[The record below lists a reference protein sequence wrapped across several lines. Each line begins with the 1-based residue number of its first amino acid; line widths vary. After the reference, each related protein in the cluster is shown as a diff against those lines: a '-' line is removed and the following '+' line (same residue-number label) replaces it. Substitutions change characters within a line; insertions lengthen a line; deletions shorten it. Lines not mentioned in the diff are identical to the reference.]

1 MLHIE
6 IDGKQIDVH
15 EGSTVMDAADH
26 LGIYIPRFCYHKKLS
41 VAANCR
47 MCLVDVEKAG
57 KPLPACATPVT
68 DGMKVATKSEK
79 ALRAQKGV
87 MEFLLIN
94 HPLDCPIC
102 DQGGECQLQDLA
114 VGFGASSSR
123 YTEVKRV
130 VINKNLGPLI
140 ATDMTRCIHCTRCVR
155 FGVEIGGV
163 MELGQAARGEHSE
176 IMPFLSQTVDS
187 ELSGNMIDLCPVGAL
202 TSKPFR
208 YTARTWELAR
218 RASISPHDGLGA
230 NISVHTMRERVMRVL
245 PRDNEAVNECW
256 LADRDRFS
264 YEALN
269 SPQRL
274 TEPMI
279 KQGGQ
284 WQTVD
289 WQTALEYV
297 AHGLSDI
304 KAEHGAAAIGG
315 LATPHSTLEE
325 LYLLQELLRDLG
337 SENIDHRLR
346 QSDFSA
352 DAQASGTPWL
362 GQSIAEFAQS
372 DTFLVIG
379 SNLRKDHPLLAHR
392 IRQAVRR
399 GAKLNVIHFTDDDL
413 LCRVANKSIVAPSGI
428 AATLAQLLIAAGKEK
443 QTEIGEDYRLALTKF
458 KSQPS
463 DAVLEAMAKSLAGG
477 QRVSIVLGNS
487 AQHHPQSASLQSLAL
502 ELASVLNAR
511 MGFLGEAAN
520 SVGAYI
526 AGAWPRH
533 AGLNAAQMFAEPRQ
547 AYVLFNVEVE
557 RDSYDAQQALN
568 AMMQAKMVVALTSF
582 KHLAM
587 DYADV
592 ILPIAAFAETSG
604 SFINTEGRLQAFNAS
619 VKPQA
624 NARPGWKVLRVLGNL
639 LNLPGYEYN
648 SAEEVRAELL
658 PAGEASLSTRLNN
671 GLIKPLLSDLELQAG
686 AMERIGEV
694 PIYEADAL
702 VRRSPSLQATADAQ
716 APRAWMNRQ
725 AMLKLGASEGQA
737 IVLKQ
742 GAGLAH
748 LPLAIDDKLPDN
760 CVRVAGA
767 HPLTA
772 NLGGLFDPITVERV

>member
-1 MLHIE
+1 MLHIT
-6 IDGKQIDVH
+6 IDGKDLDVS

-68 DGMKVATKSEK
+68 DGMKVATKSDK

-114 VGFGASSSR
+114 VGFGGSSSR
-123 YTEVKRV
+123 YTEMKRV
-130 VINKNLGPLI
+130 VVNKNLGPLI

-155 FGVEIGGV
+155 FGQEIGGV

-218 RASISPHDGLGA
+218 RPSISPHDGLGA
-230 NISVHTMRERVMRVL
+230 NLSVHTLQERVMRVL

-279 KQGGQ
+279 KQDGQ

-297 AHGLSDI
+297 AQGLSVI
-304 KAEHGAAAIGG
+304 KSEHGAAAIGA

-325 LYLLQELLRDLG
+325 LFLLQKLMRDLG
-337 SENIDHRLR
+337 SEHIDHRLR
-346 QSDFSA
+346 QSDFRA
-352 DAQASGTPWL
+352 DAAYQGIPWL

-372 DTFLVIG
+372 DAFLVIG
-379 SNLRKDHPLLAHR
+379 SNLRKDQPLLAHR
-392 IRQAVRR
+392 VRQAVRR
-399 GAKLNVIHFTDDDL
+399 GAKLHVLNFADDDL
-413 LCRVANKSIVAPSGI
+413 LCRVAHKAIVAPS
-428 AATLAQLLIAAGKEK
+428 ALAQTLAQLLSAVAQEK
-443 QTEIGEDYRLALTKF
+443 QLAV
-458 KSQPS
+458 
-463 DAVLEAMAKSLAGG
+463 DAAYQAAMPAGAVDAALSAMAKSLVAGKKL
-477 QRVSIVLGNS
+477 SIVLGDS
-487 AQHHPQSASLQSLAL
+487 AQHHTQAATLHSLAL
-502 ELASVLNAR
+502 ELARLSGAR
-511 MGFLGEAAN
+511 VGFLGEAAN
-520 SVGAYI
+520 SVGAYL
-526 AGAWPRH
+526 AGAWPQGK
-533 AGLNAAQMFAEPRQ
+533 GLAAAQMLAQPRQ
-547 AYVLFNVEVE
+547 AYVLLNVEVE

-568 AMMQAKMVVALTSF
+568 AMMQAQMVVALSAF
-582 KHLAM
+582 KHLAQ

-592 ILPIAAFAETSG
+592 LLPIAAFAETAG
-604 SFINTEGRLQAFNAS
+604 SFVNTEGRLQTFNAA
-619 VKPQA
+619 VKPPA
-624 NARPGWKVLRVLGNL
+624 SARPAWKVLRVLGNL
-639 LNLPGYEYN
+639 LGFTGYEYE
-648 SAEEVRAELL
+648 SAEQVRAELL
-658 PAGEASLSTRLNN
+658 PQGQSGLTARLSNALTQTFSSMTSTN
-671 GLIKPLLSDLELQAG
+671 GG
-686 AMERIGEV
+686 MERIGEV
-694 PIYEADAL
+694 LIYEADAL

-716 APRAWMNRQ
+716 PPRAWMNSASLRV
-725 AMLKLGASEGQA
+725 LGASEGQA
-737 IVLKQ
+737 VLLKQ
-742 GAGLAH
+742 GAGQTH
-748 LPLAIDDKLPDN
+748 LPVALDEGLPYN
-760 CVRVAGA
+760 CIRVAGA

-772 NLGGLFDPITVERV
+772 SLGGLFDSITVERV